1 MLITVGIPVY
11 NAEKFIA
18 NAIDSIL
25 NQTHQNFELLI
36 VDDGSTDNSL
46 SIINSYSD
54 PRIKVVSDGVNRKL
68 PYRLNQIIDLAQ
80 GEFIMRMDADD
91 FCTENRIQKLL
102 DEFSRDPSLD
112 VVFSRI
118 CSVTNEGE
126 INGVHGRVRKYPIS
140 LKDSIKGN
148 TGFPHA
154 SLMARTSWCYR
165 NKYNT
170 STMLCEDY
178 ELYLNAILKDD
189 FRVCLISDILY
200 YYREENNVSFKRTA
214 VAYKGQMGIL
224 NNILHANAPIS
235 SFLIRLEIIKF
246 FFKLNLSR
254 CINFLKLSHFV
265 FSMRGQTMDSSS
277 MEFCIKE
284 VKRLIR

>member
-11 NAEKFIA
+11 NAEKYIS

-25 NQTHQNFELLI
+25 NQTHKNLELLI
-36 VDDGSTDNSL
+36 IDDGSTDNSM
-46 SIINSYSD
+46 SIVNSYSD
-54 PRIKVVSDGVNRKL
+54 PRLKILSDGINRKL

-91 FCTENRIQKLL
+91 FCTENRIEKLL
-102 DEFSRDPSLD
+102 EEFSRDPSLD

-118 CSVTNEGE
+118 CSVTNEGVV
-126 INGVHGRVRKYPIS
+126 NGIHGRVRAYPICV
-140 LKDSIKGN
+140 KDLLRGN

-154 SLMARTSWCYR
+154 SLMARKSWYYR
-165 NKYNT
+165 NRYNI

-189 FRVCLISDILY
+189 FRVSLISDVLY

-214 VAYKGQMGIL
+214 VAYKGQVAVL
-224 NNILHANAPIS
+224 NNLLHTNAPVPS
-235 SFLIRLEIIKF
+235 GLIRLEIMKF
-246 FFKLNLSR
+246 FLKLNLSR
-254 CINFLKLSHFV
+254 CINFLNLNHFV
-265 FSMRGQTMDSSS
+265 FSMRGQRLDKSS
-277 MEFCIKE
+277 MEFCVKE
-284 VKRLIR
+284 IKRLIR